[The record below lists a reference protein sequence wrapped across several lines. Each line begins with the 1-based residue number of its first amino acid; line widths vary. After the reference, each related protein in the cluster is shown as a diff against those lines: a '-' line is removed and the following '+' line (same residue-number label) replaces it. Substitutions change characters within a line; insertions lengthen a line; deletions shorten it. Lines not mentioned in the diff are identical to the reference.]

1 MITSACRYLSS
12 LAQPY
17 GLTRTL
23 GELEL
28 CRDGDGNPIFSVG
41 NSAVVFKIRHE
52 GRIRK
57 LRCYTRPKR
66 NLRAIYRDKFLPSE
80 LFVYTDGNRGEW
92 CDVVVEEWT
101 EGATLHCE
109 IVRSLDNPARLK
121 ELARMFD
128 AFALGIL
135 GEEWAHGDL
144 KPENIIVGTDGRL
157 HAIDFDAMYRPDFT
171 ADDCEETGTRA
182 FQHPDRDKVFGNE
195 ADDYPIAL
203 ISAALHALALDPTL
217 YGRFESAD
225 AMMISPARAV
235 AGSDPA
241 LEAIE
246 KMFAENGDAAHY
258 RIARLLHSS
267 QPQLSGLAGLLR
279 YAQTPVVRTSTEPL
293 RLEERRGRWG
303 YCDSAGFVIAP
314 LYDCGFEFS
323 NSLAAVSLGGQ
334 WHFIDETGRVAI
346 NCAGCDAV
354 KPFRN
359 GRAEKIA
366 GGVRTA
372 IGTDGK
378 EIG

>member
-1 MITSACRYLSS
+1 MITSAYRYLSS
-12 LAQPY
+12 LAEPY

-28 CRDGDGNPIFSVG
+28 CRDEGGNPIFSVG

-52 GRIRK
+52 GKIRK

-66 NLRAIYRDKFLPSE
+66 NLRAIYRNKFLPSE

-92 CDVVVEEWT
+92 CDVVMEEWT
-101 EGATLHCE
+101 EGSTLHGE
-109 IVRSLDNPARLK
+109 IVQSLDKPTRLA

-128 AFALGIL
+128 AFALGLL

-144 KPENIIVGTDGRL
+144 KPENIIVGTDGQL
-157 HAIDFDAMYRPDFT
+157 HAIDFDAMFRPEFT

-182 FQHPDRDKVFGNE
+182 FQHPCRENIFGKE
-195 ADDYPIAL
+195 ADDYPIAI

-225 AMMISPARAV
+225 AMMISPERAV

-246 KMFAENGDAAHY
+246 KIFAGNGDAVHY
-258 RIARLLHSS
+258 RIARLLHSP
-267 QPQLSGLAGLLR
+267 QPQLFGLAELLR
-279 YAQTPVVRTSTEPL
+279 YAQTPVRTGAEPL

-303 YCDSAGFVIAP
+303 YCDSEGFVIAP

-323 NSLAAVSLGGQ
+323 DSLAAVSIGGQ

-346 NCAGCDAV
+346 NCAGSDAV
-354 KPFRN
+354 KPFRS
-359 GRAEKIA
+359 GRAEKIV
-366 GGVRTA
+366 GGVRIA

>member
-1 MITSACRYLSS
+1 MITSAYRYLSS
-12 LAQPY
+12 LAEPY

-28 CRDGDGNPIFSVG
+28 CRDEGGNPIFSVG

-52 GRIRK
+52 GKIRK

-66 NLRAIYRDKFLPSE
+66 NLRAIYRNKFLPSE
-80 LFVYTDGNRGEW
+80 MFVYTDGNRGEW
-92 CDVVVEEWT
+92 CDVVMEEWT
-101 EGATLHCE
+101 EGSTLHGE
-109 IVRSLDNPARLK
+109 IVQSLDKPTRLA

-128 AFALGIL
+128 AFALGLL

-144 KPENIIVGTDGRL
+144 KPENIIVGTDGQL
-157 HAIDFDAMYRPDFT
+157 HAIDFDAMFRPEFT

-182 FQHPDRDKVFGNE
+182 FQHPCRENIFGKE
-195 ADDYPIAL
+195 ADDYPIAI

-225 AMMISPARAV
+225 AMMISPERAV

-246 KMFAENGDAAHY
+246 KIFAGNGDAVHY

-267 QPQLSGLAGLLR
+267 QPQLFGLAELLR
-279 YAQTPVVRTSTEPL
+279 YAQTPVRTGAEPL

-303 YCDSAGFVIAP
+303 YCDSEGFVIAP

-323 NSLAAVSLGGQ
+323 DSLAAVSIGGQ

-346 NCAGCDAV
+346 NCAGSDAV
-354 KPFRN
+354 KPFRS
-359 GRAEKIA
+359 GRAEKIV
-366 GGVRTA
+366 GGVRIA